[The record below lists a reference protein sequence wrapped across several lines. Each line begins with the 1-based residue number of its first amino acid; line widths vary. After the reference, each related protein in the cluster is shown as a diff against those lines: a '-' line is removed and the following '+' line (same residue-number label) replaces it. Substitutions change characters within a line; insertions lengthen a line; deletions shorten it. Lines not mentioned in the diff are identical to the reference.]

1 MENSKKV
8 SELGLKPRLL
18 LEKAEKQYSQR
29 IIRHIYVRPSLD
41 DAIIPYFK

>member
-18 LEKAEKQYSQR
+18 LERTEKQYSQR

-41 DAIIPYFK
+41 DAIIPHFK